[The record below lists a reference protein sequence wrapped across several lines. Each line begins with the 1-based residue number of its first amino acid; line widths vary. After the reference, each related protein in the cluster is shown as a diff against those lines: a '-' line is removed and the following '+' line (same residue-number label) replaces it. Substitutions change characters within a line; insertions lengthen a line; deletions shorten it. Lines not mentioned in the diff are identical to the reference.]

1 MGTKSIQQ
9 SQRRSLLS
17 PLGFLSDSHVK
28 QCGHSH
34 NFWGILTTAYFAHRT
49 NCRSNCLWL
58 VWCRSPSNGRHAWL
72 HNVTDSGIIFF
83 LFQRVLVRGHTNNF
97 LGCHIAL
104 YSWFMTEM
112 LTDYNCLSQYSVIS
126 SSDPSYSSFPTISP
140 SSHSL
145 LLSILFPLHAG
156 IYAFYTLEPS
166 LILSFMCQWI
176 IAWFS
181 TIYS

>member
-1 MGTKSIQQ
+1 MGTKCIQQ

-17 PLGFLSDSHVK
+17 LLGFLSDSHVK
-28 QCGHSH
+28 QCGHFH

-58 VWCRSPSNGRHAWL
+58 VWCHSLSNGSHAWL
-72 HNVTDSGIIFF
+72 HNITDSGFIFF
-83 LFQRVLVRGHTNNF
+83 LFQGLLVRGHTNNF
-97 LGCHIAL
+97 LGCPIAL
-104 YSWFMTEM
+104 YSWLMTEM
-112 LTDYNCLSQYSVIS
+112 LTDYNCLSQYSIIS
-126 SSDPSYSSFPTISP
+126 SSDLSYSSFPTIGP

-145 LLSILFPLHAG
+145 LLSILFSLHTG